1 MTVNKVILLGNIWGD
16 PEVRTAGSTTVAN
29 VSLATTRKFKDAQG
43 QVQKE
48 TEWHRVVFFGRL
60 AEIARDYL
68 KKGRPIYVEG
78 RLKRSK
84 YVDKQG
90 VERWVTDV
98 IGESMQMLGSKN
110 DNQGQQ
116 YSQAAPATAPAPQA
130 SQAYGYEDDCPF

>member
-1 MTVNKVILLGNIWGD
+1 MTVNKVILLGNLGGD

-43 QVQKE
+43 HVQKE

-84 YVDKQG
+84 YVDKNG

-116 YSQAAPATAPAPQA
+116 QAAPAPAPAPQT
-130 SQAYGYEDDCPF
+130 SQAYGYDDDCPF

>member
-1 MTVNKVILLGNIWGD
+1 MTINKVILIGNLGGD

-29 VSLATTRKFKDAQG
+29 VSLATTRKYKDAQG

-68 KKGRPIYVEG
+68 KKGRQIYVEG

-84 YVDKQG
+84 YVDKNG

-116 YSQAAPATAPAPQA
+116 QAAPAPAPAPQT
-130 SQAYGYEDDCPF
+130 SQAYGYDDDCPF

>member
-1 MTVNKVILLGNIWGD
+1 MTVNKVILMGNLGGD
-16 PEVRTAGSTTVAN
+16 PEVRTAGSATVAN

-84 YVDKQG
+84 YVDKNG

-110 DNQGQQ
+110 DNQGQ
-116 YSQAAPATAPAPQA
+116 AAPAPAPAPQT
-130 SQAYGYEDDCPF
+130 SQAYGYDDDCPF

>member
-1 MTVNKVILLGNIWGD
+1 MTVNKVILLGNLGGD

-84 YVDKQG
+84 YVDKNG

-116 YSQAAPATAPAPQA
+116 QAAPAPAPATQT
-130 SQAYGYEDDCPF
+130 SQAYGYDDDCPF